1 MKKNKKFNSILAFSG
16 LGIQIGASIYFGAY
30 LGKLLDHKYNTAKPY
45 FTLGLVTVIFAI
57 SMYALVIR
65 LNRMNKKD
73 EEE

>member
-1 MKKNKKFNSILAFSG
+1 MKKNRRVNSILIFSG

-30 LGKLLDHKYNTAKPY
+30 LGKILDLKYNTAKPY
-45 FTLGLVTVIFAI
+45 FALGIVTVVFAI

-65 LNRMNKKD
+65 LNKMNKD